1 MPTYFD
7 SPLVRIVADGETY
20 YLNDTDQYAQ
30 LGTTPHD
37 DRLGIVLSSQSRAV
51 IHSAKGCETK
61 TEIDYTLSVGDDGK
75 TQIGVAQHYYGGY
88 FNRRNRYFSEL
99 PPEERK
105 RYYQEAVSMM
115 AQGARPVS
123 DLTTKFDTYPGL
135 EQYSVEI
142 DNYAVVD
149 GNYLYFDLPFT
160 PSLYCSQ
167 RSESTVRTEI
177 ELPPDFHRIVMSPNS
192 EKLNAPAGSG
202 KAVIAS
208 KNSAGKCVITHEF
221 DTEPAIINPKDYPAM
236 LKVESALGKKSA
248 KVFLLE
254 KEPSAQGLKPT
265 M

>member
-1 MPTYFD
+1 
-7 SPLVRIVADGETY
+7 
-20 YLNDTDQYAQ
+20 
-30 LGTTPHD
+30 
-37 DRLGIVLSSQSRAV
+37 
-51 IHSAKGCETK
+51 
-61 TEIDYTLSVGDDGK
+61 
-75 TQIGVAQHYYGGY
+75 
-88 FNRRNRYFSEL
+88 
-99 PPEERK
+99 
-105 RYYQEAVSMM
+105 MM

-160 PSLYCSQ
+160 PSLFPPGADHRVLPLYCSQ